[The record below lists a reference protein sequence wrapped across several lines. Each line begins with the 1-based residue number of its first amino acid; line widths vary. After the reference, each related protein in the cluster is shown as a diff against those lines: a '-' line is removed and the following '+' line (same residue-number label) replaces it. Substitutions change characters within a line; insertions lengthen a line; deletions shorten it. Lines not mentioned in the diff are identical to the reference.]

1 MAERLRVLCVDP
13 DPAGL
18 QALED
23 ALRAEFFVATAAT
36 ADAALEQAK
45 GGGFHVVCADSRLK
59 DRTGLALLKSIA
71 AVDSRPEL
79 VLLTGANSLF
89 MSREDLLSGQ
99 ICYVFKPVQR
109 DALLETVRRLA
120 SVAASK

>member
-1 MAERLRVLCVDP
+1 MAERHRVLCVDP

-18 QALED
+18 EALED
-23 ALRAEFFVATAAT
+23 ILRAEFFVVTAKS
-36 ADAALEQAK
+36 ADDALAQTK
-45 GGGFHVVCADSRLK
+45 DGGFHVVCADSRLK
-59 DRTGLALLKSIA
+59 DRSGLALLKSIA
-71 AVDSRPEL
+71 AIDARPEL

-99 ICYVFKPVQR
+99 ICYVFKPVQK
-109 DALLETVRRLA
+109 DSLLETVRRLA